1 MKNGSIAIMAV
12 GYRLGHVFLDRLG
25 RSARARSCP
34 GALLCPYVAGRA
46 SRCRGTHFGDPDGRI
61 RRMAGK
67 VASQVASWLRVSFSK
82 TLLVFHGT
90 LLVVLCR
97 DNIEAMRA
105 HRAGLLAEHW
115 DVHALERASG
125 YLTELLHLL
134 GDYARP
140 GADRAPTEADLR
152 PASVSLPSFSSASLR
167 DWTGKSVT
175 SF

>member
-125 YLTELLHLL
+125 YLTELLHMRGLAPI
-134 GDYARP
+134 ARRQKP
-140 GADRAPTEADLR
+140 TSDRHQSHYQASQAHPYGIG
-152 PASVSLPSFSSASLR
+152 PASQ
-167 DWTGKSVT
+167 
-175 SF
+175 